1 MKKFTFSFDVHE
13 EFSDGKGRPRV
24 SLRDELEFP
33 DHVEEET
40 LGFDIEA
47 FGELIFKLYLLTFC
61 KGKHYGDSWKKRGE
75 IRGCMSNMDRKYDR
89 ISKSADDITDHGHND
104 PVPRLDGTGDL
115 VVYGLLYLSSFLKQK
130 YPKEF
135 EEWLEKDVDGFIERY
150 RAKIVESGGVL
161 PSTEV
166 PRATSIRLKP

>member
-1 MKKFTFSFDVHE
+1 MKKFTFSFDVFE

-61 KGKHYGDSWKKRGE
+61 KGKNYGDSWKKRGE
-75 IRGCMSNMDRKYDR
+75 IRGCMANMDRKFDR
-89 ISKSADDITDHGHND
+89 ISKSADDITEHGHND

-115 VVYGLLYLSSFLKQK
+115 VV
-130 YPKEF
+130 
-135 EEWLEKDVDGFIERY
+135 
-150 RAKIVESGGVL
+150 
-161 PSTEV
+161 
-166 PRATSIRLKP
+166 